1 MNGRI
6 RLVSLFLGI
15 GVLIVISR
23 LFFWQFIKGGEFSS
37 LAQSQ
42 YLRGEELKAKRG
54 PIYTWDGQPIVLSSL
69 AWTVWAEPPK
79 FNKDLGEIADLL
91 AKVLA
96 WDRLEVATESA
107 EIENL
112 IDEEEDRIYR
122 LISRENARWVLL
134 REKINELQKQ
144 EIERLGIQGIG
155 FSQGEVRMY
164 PEGSMAASILGFVG
178 KNKSGG
184 DQGYFGLEGFYDL
197 TLSGKPGYKREERD
211 ARGNPIP
218 FGLFSE
224 LLPVHGLSLITF
236 IDRTVQY
243 TIEQALAGGIEKY
256 GAKSGSV
263 IVMRP
268 TGEIIGMASSPTYD
282 PVRYKTA
289 DSSLFRNPAVADSF
303 EPGSI
308 FKPLVMASALD
319 AGVVDLDT
327 KCDICEGPVK
337 IDKYLIKTWNG
348 KYYKDAT
355 MTDVIVRSNNIGM
368 VFVTRRLG
376 SDRLWDY
383 LDKFGL
389 GKLTGVDLQEEA
401 NPALRERGS
410 WNDVDLA
417 TASFGQGVAV
427 TPIQFIRAFSAL
439 ANKGFLPQPRLV
451 AKLKGDGWEQ
461 EIKPKKEESVVSQ
474 EIITKITEMLVAAV
488 EEGEAKWAKPV
499 GFRIAGKTGTAQIPI
514 AGHYDTDKTI
524 TSFVGFAPAP
534 PSSGAGPADNPKFV
548 MLVTLREPTSSPWG
562 SETAAPLW
570 FSIARDLFPYFGIQ
584 PSQ

>member
-1 MNGRI
+1 M
-6 RLVSLFLGI
+6 VSLLLGI
-15 GVLIVISR
+15 GVLVVISR
-23 LFFWQFIKGGEFSS
+23 LFFWQFVKGGELSS
-37 LAQSQ
+37 LARSQ

-54 PIYTWDGQPIVLSSL
+54 SIYAWDGQPIVLSSL
-69 AWTVWAEPPK
+69 AWTVWGEPPK
-79 FNKDLGEIADLL
+79 FNKDLGEIANLL

-96 WDRLEVATESA
+96 WNQIEVATESA
-107 EIENL
+107 EIES
-112 IDEEEDRIYR
+112 IVDEEEDRVYR

-155 FSQGEVRMY
+155 FSQDEARMY

-184 DQGYFGLEGFYDL
+184 DEGYFGLEGFYDL

-211 ARGNPIP
+211 TRGNPIP

-268 TGEIIGMASSPTYD
+268 TGEIIGMASFPTYE
-282 PVRYKTA
+282 PARYKTA
-289 DSSLFRNPAVADSF
+289 DSSIFRNPAVADSF

-308 FKPLVMASALD
+308 FKPLVMASAFD

-327 KCDICEGPVK
+327 KCDICDGPVK

-348 KYYKDAT
+348 KYYKDAM

-401 NPALRERGS
+401 KPALRERGS

-427 TPIQFIRAFSAL
+427 TPIQFIRAFAAL
-439 ANKGFLPQPRLV
+439 ANKGFLPQLRLV
-451 AKLKGDGWEQ
+451 AKLKGDSWEQ
-461 EIKPKKEESVVSQ
+461 EIKPSKEESVVSQ
-474 EIITKITEMLVAAV
+474 ETTTKITEMLVTAV
-488 EEGEAKWAKPV
+488 EDGEAKWAKPV
-499 GFRIAGKTGTAQIPI
+499 GFLVAGKTGTAQIPI
-514 AGHYDTDKTI
+514 SGHYDTDKTI
-524 TSFVGFAPAP
+524 ASFVGFA
-534 PSSGAGPADNPKFV
+534 PADNPKFV

-570 FSIARDLFPYFGIQ
+570 FSIAKDLFPYFAIQ